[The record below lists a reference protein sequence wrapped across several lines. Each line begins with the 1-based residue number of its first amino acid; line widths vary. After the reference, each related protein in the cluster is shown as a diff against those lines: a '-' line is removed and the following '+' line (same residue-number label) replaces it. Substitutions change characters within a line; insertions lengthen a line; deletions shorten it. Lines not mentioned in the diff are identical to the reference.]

1 MSFLVDYGKFF
12 RMAFSQNIS
21 RRLFGSLRYGTHPTS
36 FAGHRFWILY
46 QIDVKLKRASLKEI
60 TKLLLLCSW
69 VGFVTSIITALFCF
83 PLFPK
88 FISISVISLQEKPQT
103 FYCLFWSESSK
114 ELCNIWY
121 NISKVRLNL
130 RQEKYFLEVWV
141 KSLAKIFLCHRGC
154 EKNRKKH
161 LINIWSSIY
170 ANYHILLLSAVIFKS
185 KFIFRPD

>member
-12 RMAFSQNIS
+12 RMAFSQNIF

-121 NISKVRLNL
+121 NYFESKITPSSRETCFRCVSQKSRQNL
-130 RQEKYFLEVWV
+130 PLPSALW
-141 KSLAKIFLCHRGC
+141 
-154 EKNRKKH
+154 KKQKKTSNQH
-161 LINIWSSIY
+161 LIKYLCELSHSFVISS
-170 ANYHILLLSAVIFKS
+170 NF
-185 KFIFRPD
+185 

>member
-1 MSFLVDYGKFF
+1 MP
-12 RMAFSQNIS
+12 
-21 RRLFGSLRYGTHPTS
+21 H
-36 FAGHRFWILY
+36 
-46 QIDVKLKRASLKEI
+46 LKTIYEI

-114 ELCNIWY
+114 SCVTSDTI
-121 NISKVRLNL
+121 ISKVRLNL
-130 RQEKYFLEVWV
+130 RQEKYVLEVWV
-141 KSLAKIFLCHRGC
+141 KSLAKIFLCHRRC